1 MKFSIINTR
10 KGDLGEVLILNQ
22 LALPAVSSVTIDEMA
37 NFLDI
42 ADYFKSIIIENIV
55 AGFLIALHPG
65 KDYYSLNYKW
75 FEKRYKS
82 FIYVDR
88 IVIGSSYRGNGL
100 GKAFYNDLAIFAK
113 HKTDDITCEV
123 NIRPKNK
130 GSIIFHKKYGFCE
143 VGTQATENGKK
154 EVSLMKYKI
163 TSV

>member
-1 MKFSIINTR
+1 MKFSIINTT
-10 KGDLGEVLILNQ
+10 KADLGEILILNQ
-22 LALPAVSSVTIDEMA
+22 LAIPAVSNVTIDEMSK
-37 NFLDI
+37 FLEI

-55 AGFLIALHPG
+55 AGFLIALYPG
-65 KDYYSLNYKW
+65 RDYHSLNYKW

>member
-42 ADYFKSIIIENIV
+42 ADYFKSIIIDNKV

-65 KDYYSLNYKW
+65 RDYHSLNYKW

-113 HKTDDITCEV
+113 HKTDDIACEV
-123 NIRPKNK
+123 NIRPKNE
-130 GSIIFHKKYGFCE
+130 GSMIFHEKYGFVQ
-143 VGTQATENGKK
+143 VGTQTTENGKK
-154 EVSLMKYKI
+154 EVSLMEYKI
-163 TSV
+163 TSI

>member
-65 KDYYSLNYKW
+65 KDYHSLNYKW

-88 IVIGSSYRGNGL
+88 IIIGSSYRGNGL

-113 HKTDDITCEV
+113 HKTGDITCEV
-123 NIRPKNK
+123 NIRPKNEE
-130 GSIIFHKKYGFCE
+130 SMIFHKKYGFYE
-143 VGTQATENGKK
+143 VGTQTTENGKK

-163 TSV
+163 NLV

>member
-65 KDYYSLNYKW
+65 KDYHSLNYKW

>member
-1 MKFSIINTR
+1 MKFSIIDT
-10 KGDLGEVLILNQ
+10 KKSDLEEILILNQ

-42 ADYFKSIIIENIV
+42 ADYFKSIIIDNIV

-65 KDYYSLNYKW
+65 KDYHSLNYKW

-88 IVIGSSYRGNGL
+88 IVIGSPYRGNGL

-113 HKTDDITCEV
+113 HKTDDIACEV
-123 NIRPKNK
+123 NIRPKNE
-130 GSIIFHKKYGFCE
+130 GSMIFHKKYGFCE
-143 VGTQATENGKK
+143 VGTQLTENGKK

-163 TSV
+163 NLV

>member
-10 KGDLGEVLILNQ
+10 KADLGEVLILNQ

-113 HKTDDITCEV
+113 HKTRDITCEV
-123 NIRPKNK
+123 NIRPKNED
-130 GSIIFHKKYGFCE
+130 SMIFHKKYGFYE
-143 VGTQATENGKK
+143 VGTQTTENGKK

-163 TSV
+163 NLV

>member
-10 KGDLGEVLILNQ
+10 KADLGEILILNQ

-113 HKTDDITCEV
+113 HKTRDITCEV
-123 NIRPKNK
+123 NIRPKNED
-130 GSIIFHKKYGFCE
+130 SMIFHKKYGFYE
-143 VGTQATENGKK
+143 VGTQTTENGKR

-163 TSV
+163 NLV

>member
-42 ADYFKSIIIENIV
+42 ADYFKSIIIDNIV

-65 KDYYSLNYKW
+65 KDYHSLNYKW
-75 FEKRYKS
+75 FEKRYNS

-88 IVIGSSYRGNGL
+88 IVISYSFRGNGL

-113 HKTDDITCEV
+113 HKTNDITCEV
-123 NIRPKNK
+123 NIRPKNE
-130 GSIIFHKKYGFCE
+130 GSMIFHKKYGFCE
-143 VGTQATENGKK
+143 VGTQLTENGKK

-163 TSV
+163 NLV

>member
-10 KGDLGEVLILNQ
+10 IGDLGEVLILNQ
-22 LALPAVSSVTIDEMA
+22 LALPAVRSVTIDEMA

-65 KDYYSLNYKW
+65 KDYHSLNYKW

-113 HKTDDITCEV
+113 HKTGDITCEV
-123 NIRPKNK
+123 NIRPKNED
-130 GSIIFHKKYGFCE
+130 SMIFHKKYGFYE
-143 VGTQATENGKK
+143 VGTQTTENRKK

-163 TSV
+163 NLV

>member
-10 KGDLGEVLILNQ
+10 KADLGEVLILNQ

-42 ADYFKSIIIENIV
+42 ADYFKSIRVNNIV
-55 AGFLIALHPG
+55 GGFLIALYPG
-65 KDYYSLNYKW
+65 KDYHSLNYKW

-123 NIRPKNK
+123 NIRPKNE
-130 GSIIFHKKYGFCE
+130 GSIIFHKKYGFYE
-143 VGTQATENGKK
+143 VGTQLTENGKK

-163 TSV
+163 NLV

>member
-42 ADYFKSIIIENIV
+42 ADYFKSIIINNIV

-65 KDYYSLNYKW
+65 KDYHSLNYKW

-100 GKAFYNDLAIFAK
+100 GKAFYNDLTIFAK
-113 HKTDDITCEV
+113 HKTGDIACEV
-123 NIRPKNK
+123 NIRPKNED
-130 GSIIFHKKYGFCE
+130 SMIFHKKYGFYE
-143 VGTQATENGKK
+143 VGTQTTENGKK

-163 TSV
+163 NLV

>member
-1 MKFSIINTR
+1 MKFSIIDT
-10 KGDLGEVLILNQ
+10 KKEHLEQILILNE
-22 LALPAVSSVTIDEMA
+22 LSLPAVSIVTIDEMS

-42 ADYFKSIIIENIV
+42 ADYFKSITIDNIV
-55 AGFLIALHPG
+55 AGFLIALYPG
-65 KDYYSLNYKW
+65 CDYHSPNYKW

-88 IVIGSSYRGNGL
+88 IVIGSSYRGNGF
-100 GKAFYNDLAIFAK
+100 GKAFYNDLALFAK
-113 HKTDDITCEV
+113 NKTDDITCEV
-123 NIRPKNK
+123 NIRPKNE

-143 VGTQATENGKK
+143 VGTQTTENGKK